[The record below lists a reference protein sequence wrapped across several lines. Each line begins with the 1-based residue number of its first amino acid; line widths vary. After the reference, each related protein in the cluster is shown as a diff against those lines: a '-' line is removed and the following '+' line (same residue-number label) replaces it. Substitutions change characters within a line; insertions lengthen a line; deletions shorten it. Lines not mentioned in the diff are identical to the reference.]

1 MSLWN
6 HWTSDTDRPDWPTCS
21 WGLCCSWV
29 VNRADVLTAWTFII
43 CRCRL
48 LTVEQIKSLSSLSLL
63 TVMFSKHCSGSAL
76 FKVFVGI
83 SVYCQWLCMCLYGT
97 AGVVSEW
104 DLWYDS
110 VLLRRRAWPGLPA
123 VDLSLPSR
131 WVSHPCCLLTCQ
143 LVLGGRISWVSL

>member
-1 MSLWN
+1 MESLNIRHWQARLADLQLRFVLFLSRQQSWCVDCVNLHHLSMS
-6 HWTSDTDRPDWPTCS
+6 S
-21 WGLCCSWV
+21 
-29 VNRADVLTAWTFII
+29 
-43 CRCRL
+43 L
-48 LTVEQIKSLSSLSLL
+48 LTVEQIKSLSSPSLL
-63 TVMFSKHCSGSAL
+63 TVTFSKHCSGSAL